1 VSATAAP
8 TGPARSTADRPAPA
22 GVRGSDATRAGGA
35 TRAPVPGAG
44 QPPGAAFFDRPL
56 TSVHLLLVSTGLLLA
71 LGLVMV
77 LSASMVESFQ
87 DTGSAYSVFA
97 NQATFGVLAIPVFW
111 LGVRLSPR
119 TYRRLAYPALLG
131 SLVLL
136 VAVLIPGV
144 GLNINGAQRW
154 LDIGP
159 FQMQPAEIGKLALAL
174 WGADL
179 LARKQRLLGRT
190 RHLVLPLV
198 PVAVLLAALVVLE
211 PDLGTSLCFA
221 MVLFGLLWTV
231 GAPGRLFG
239 LLLLLATAAVAAL
252 AVVETYRLERLM
264 HFLDPSADPLGTGFQ
279 PLLGL
284 RSLAS
289 GGWFGVGLGQGRA
302 KWLNLPEGHNDYIF
316 AVIGEEFGLLGSLVV
331 LALYATLAYA
341 GLRVARR
348 TTDTFSRLAA
358 AAVTV
363 WIVGQAVLNIGYV
376 SGLLPVTG
384 VPLPLISAGGTSLLV
399 TVFALGMLVSLA
411 RHEPAAAAQ
420 LTRRGPVATLLF
432 LPAPRV
438 ATRRPRRAARR
449 VDRSGDR
456 LASTPRRA
464 AGSARRASLEQQ
476 GSQPHRASRSSTSRS
491 SGSTPRSSAPRTSTP
506 RPEARRR

>member
-1 VSATAAP
+1 MTATAAP
-8 TGPARSTADRPAPA
+8 ADPAAA
-22 GVRGSDATRAGGA
+22 
-35 TRAPVPGAG
+35 
-44 QPPGAAFFDRPL
+44 PPGEEAPGTPFLDRPL
-56 TSVHLLLVSTGLLLA
+56 TSLHLVLVSTGLLLA

-77 LSASMVESFQ
+77 LSASMVKSYR
-87 DTGSAYSVFA
+87 DTGSAYSVFT
-97 NQATFGVLAIPVFW
+97 NQLTFVALAVPAFW

-119 TYRRLAYPALLG
+119 TYRRLAYPALLV

-144 GLNINGAQRW
+144 GLNVKGAQRW
-154 LDIGP
+154 LPLGP
-159 FQMQPAEIGKLALAL
+159 IQMQPAEAAKLALAL

-179 LARKQRLLGRT
+179 LVRKQRLLGQA
-190 RHLVLPLV
+190 RHLVMPLV
-198 PVAVLLAALVVLE
+198 PVAAGMAALVVLE

-231 GAPGRLFG
+231 GAPGRIFA
-239 LLLLLATAAVAAL
+239 LLLVLATAAVAAL
-252 AVVETYRLERLM
+252 AVVEPYRFARVM
-264 HFLDPSADPLGTGFQ
+264 HFLDPAADPLGTGFQ

-284 RSLAS
+284 SALSS

-302 KWLNLPEGHNDYIF
+302 KWVGLPEGHTDYIF
-316 AVIGEEFGLLGSLVV
+316 AVIGEELGLVGGLVV
-331 LALYATLAYA
+331 LALYATLAYS

-348 TTDTFSRLAA
+348 TADPFARLAA

-363 WIVGQAVLNIGYV
+363 WIVGQAVVNMGYV

-399 TVFALGMLVSLA
+399 TLFALGMLASFA

-420 LTRRGPVATLLF
+420 LARRGRVARLLR
-432 LPAPRV
+432 LPAPRP
-438 ATRRPRRAARR
+438 ARRDRVRRSR

-456 LASTPRRA
+456 
-464 AGSARRASLEQQ
+464 AGDRL
-476 GSQPHRASRSSTSRS
+476 
-491 SGSTPRSSAPRTSTP
+491 
-506 RPEARRR
+506 

>member
-1 VSATAAP
+1 MTAAAA
-8 TGPARSTADRPAPA
+8 PAVPAGGREDEERPATP
-22 GVRGSDATRAGGA
+22 
-35 TRAPVPGAG
+35 
-44 QPPGAAFFDRPL
+44 FFDRPL
-56 TSVHLLLVSTGLLLA
+56 TSLHLVLASTGLLLA

-77 LSASMVESFQ
+77 LSASMVKSYR

-97 NQATFGVLAIPVFW
+97 DQLTFVAAAVPTFW

-119 TYRRLAYPALLG
+119 TYRRLAYPALLV

-136 VAVLIPGV
+136 VAVLVPGV
-144 GLNINGAQRW
+144 GLNLNGAQRW
-154 LDIGP
+154 LPLGP
-159 FQMQPAEIGKLALAL
+159 VQMQPAELAKLALTL

-179 LARKQRLLGRT
+179 LVRKHRLLSHP
-190 RHLVLPLV
+190 RHLVVPLV
-198 PVAVLLAALVVLE
+198 PVAAALAALVVLE

-231 GAPGRLFG
+231 GAPGRIFA
-239 LLLLLATAAVAAL
+239 LLLALAAAAVAAL
-252 AVVETYRLERLM
+252 AVLEPYRLARLL
-264 HFLDPSADPLGTGFQ
+264 HFLDPAADPQGAGFQ

-284 RSLAS
+284 SALSS

-302 KWLNLPEGHNDYIF
+302 KWVGLPEGHTDYIF
-316 AVIGEEFGLLGSLVV
+316 AVIGEELGLVGGLVV
-331 LALYATLAYA
+331 LLLYATLAYS

-348 TTDTFSRLAA
+348 TADQFAGLAA

-363 WIVGQAVLNIGYV
+363 WIVGQAVLNMGYV

-399 TVFALGMLVSLA
+399 TLFALGMLASFA

-420 LTRRGPVATLLF
+420 LARRGRVARLLG
-432 LPAPRV
+432 LPAPRP
-438 ATRRPRRAARR
+438 AGGRARPSRAGPR

-456 LASTPRRA
+456 LASATSRT
-464 AGSARRASLEQQ
+464 AGFARRPAH
-476 GSQPHRASRSSTSRS
+476 QPHRYQQRPQHPPHPQHPQ
-491 SGSTPRSSAPRTSTP
+491 PRSSPR
-506 RPEARRR
+506 REARRR